1 MQEEIQK
8 LALDLRNDIGK
19 FREITDQTSFNEAFI
34 LAANIQ
40 GTLSYLISP
49 LMLLEQRY
57 RQKVVEFKDKGN
69 SSAAA
74 RDLAMA
80 GDEYIEWRKYE
91 MLYELGHQTVLLCKR
106 FKSKLED
113 EYLRA

>member
-1 MQEEIQK
+1 MNEEITQ
-8 LALDLRNDIGK
+8 LATELRNDIGR
-19 FREITDQTSFNEAFI
+19 FRQITDQTSFNEAFI

-57 RQKVVEFKDKGN
+57 RQKVIEHKDKGN

-80 GDEYIEWRKYE
+80 GEEYIEWKKYE
-91 MLYELGHQTVLLCKR
+91 MLYELGHQTVLLCKKFR
-106 FKSKLED
+106 DKLED
-113 EYLRA
+113 EYARS